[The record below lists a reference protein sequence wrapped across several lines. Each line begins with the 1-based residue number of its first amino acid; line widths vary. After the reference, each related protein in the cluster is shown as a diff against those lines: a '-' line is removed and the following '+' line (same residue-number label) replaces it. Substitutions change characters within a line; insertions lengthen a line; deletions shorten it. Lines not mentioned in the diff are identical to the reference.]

1 MKPGPLL
8 HAVLWHCNITASYP
22 IDIPL
27 FMAERPFSSSTKI
40 NFKISVKTFDYPSF
54 MIQKLFRAA
63 PSLEDNVS
71 M

>member
-1 MKPGPLL
+1 
-8 HAVLWHCNITASYP
+8 
-22 IDIPL
+22 
-27 FMAERPFSSSTKI
+27 MAERPFSSSTKI